1 MKLLKEK
8 QSNENRLNNEVS
20 DLKAKYQKC
29 LKVQDDLFLK
39 YFKEKEEVNDRI
51 RKLEIEK
58 NTIINE
64 KEQAESSLAI
74 IKTSFDAISKKGDLE
89 RSLSE
94 YTSRLAISEAEVMKL
109 KRKYEVLNDE
119 HKLLRS
125 SYTDLESKTAANE
138 YALKE
143 KLAYSK
149 KNEKELTFY
158 INKIL
163 DDVK

>member
-1 MKLLKEK
+1 MQLQNIESLKLLKEK
-8 QSNENRLNNEVS
+8 QTNENRLNNEVS

-58 NTIINE
+58 NTVINE
-64 KEQAESSLAI
+64 KEQAETSLAI

-94 YTSRLAISEAEVMKL
+94 YTSRLAIS
-109 KRKYEVLNDE
+109 
-119 HKLLRS
+119 
-125 SYTDLESKTAANE
+125 
-138 YALKE
+138 
-143 KLAYSK
+143 
-149 KNEKELTFY
+149 
-158 INKIL
+158 
-163 DDVK
+163 